1 MASKKLEDL
10 VEQLESKKNAE
21 NSEDSDL
28 EILDD
33 EPVDSKRSLSEDEDA
48 ESDLETDS
56 KRQRVDQV
64 LI

>member
-1 MASKKLEDL
+1 MTFQEA
-10 VEQLESKKNAE
+10 KKNSE
-21 NSEDSDL
+21 NSEDSDV

-56 KRQRVDQV
+56 KRQRVDEV